1 MGSIFELAGAY
12 KQLYSLLTDAD
23 ESEEDIIEDSM
34 DAIVGEIEVKGNNYL
49 MLCDKFD
56 MEIDACDKQ
65 IAYWTNEKRIRENA
79 VKRLKERLSMFL
91 SMIGKKEID
100 CGGRKIKLVGNG
112 GKVPLKYF
120 DELKSDIQQK
130 DVDLT
135 KIPNK
140 YKKTVVTETLDTD
153 KIREDLDKGLNLS
166 FVEYGERGSHIRF
179 S

>member
-12 KQLYSLLTDAD
+12 KELYAMLTNAD
-23 ESEEDIIEDSM
+23 ESEEDILEDTLEG
-34 DAIVGEIEVKGNNYL
+34 VCGEIEVKGNNYI
-49 MLCDKFD
+49 MVCDKLE

-65 IAYWTNEKRIRENA
+65 IAYWTNEKRIRENG

-112 GKVPLKYF
+112 GKVPLLYF
-120 DELKSDIQQK
+120 DDTKNIQQK

-140 YKKTVVTETLDTD
+140 YKKTVVTESLDTE
-153 KIREDLDKGLNLS
+153 KIRADLDKGIELD
-166 FVEYGERGSHIRF
+166 FVQYGERGSHIKF

>member
-12 KQLYSLLTDAD
+12 KELYAMLTDAD
-23 ESEEDIIEDSM
+23 ESEEDIIEDSL
-34 DAIVGEIEVKGNNYL
+34 DAIVGEIEVKGNNYI
-49 MLCDKFD
+49 MVCDKLE

-65 IAYWTNEKRIRENA
+65 IAYWTNEKRIRENG

-112 GKVPLKYF
+112 GKVPLLYF
-120 DELKSDIQQK
+120 DDTKNIQQK
-130 DVDLT
+130 DVDLS

-140 YKKTVVTETLDTD
+140 YKKTVVTESLDTE
-153 KIREDLDKGLNLS
+153 KIRADLDKGIKLD
-166 FVEYGERGSHIRF
+166 FVQYGERGSHIKF